1 MQLSTDCLCGLQ
13 PAEQAML
20 TTLKL
25 AQVFVKA
32 GFPPGV
38 LNVVTGFG
46 PTAGAALVKHPLV
59 DKVAKFSNLPT
70 CCCRYVE
77 PADLAAKLHD

>member
-1 MQLSTDCLCGLQ
+1 MQLSDDWLCGLQ

-38 LNVVTGFG
+38 FNVVTGFG

-59 DKVAKFSNLPT
+59 DKVITAKFSKFANPL
-70 CCCRYVE
+70 
-77 PADLAAKLHD
+77 LQF